1 MKTHAVVGFRA
12 HSGWTTL
19 VAVSLEG
26 KEPVVLYR
34 DRVHLV
40 RTFDFKFRQPYH
52 TAEKLPPNLAR
63 DFVSQMAAE
72 ACQLALHALGDIE
85 TTLAKGGHRLS
96 GSALILASG
105 KTLPPFEKILAS
117 HALIHT
123 ADGELF
129 REALCRAS
137 RQHKLPVF
145 VQKEKELIGRAVEDL
160 SISEKVLLG
169 RITNLGK
176 PLGSPWSKDEKFATL
191 VAWLALTQNQT
202 H

>member
-1 MKTHAVVGFRA
+1 MRKRAVVGFRA

-19 VAVSLEG
+19 VAVSLE
-26 KEPVVLYR
+26 KNEPVVLHR

-40 RTFDFKFRQPYH
+40 KTFDFKFRQPYH
-52 TAEKLPPNLAR
+52 TAEKLPGNQAR
-63 DFVSQMAAE
+63 DFVSRMAAE
-72 ACQLALHALGDIE
+72 ACQLALNALCEVEE
-85 TTLAKGGHRLS
+85 TLVKSGHRLS

-105 KTLPPFEKILAS
+105 KTLPPLEKILAS

-129 REALCRAS
+129 REALCRGSA
-137 RQHKLPVF
+137 QHKLPVF

-160 SISEKVLLG
+160 SISEKVLMAKV
-169 RITNLGK
+169 TNLGK

>member
-1 MKTHAVVGFRA
+1 MRKGAVVGFRA

-19 VAVSLEG
+19 VAVSLER
-26 KEPVVLYR
+26 KEPVVLHR

-40 RTFDFKFRQPYH
+40 KTFDFKFRQPYH
-52 TAEKLPPNLAR
+52 TAEKLPGNQAR

-72 ACQLALHALGDIE
+72 ACQLALHALCDVEEI
-85 TTLAKGGHRLS
+85 LVKSGHRLS

-129 REALCRAS
+129 REALCQGSAQR
-137 RQHKLPVF
+137 KLPVF
-145 VQKEKELIGRAVEDL
+145 LQKEKELIARAVEDL
-160 SISEKVLLG
+160 SITESVLMAKV
-169 RITNLGK
+169 TNLGK